1 MATMRRREWLAWIP
15 VLALAVFQVLMT
27 TQSNLESGGIVYYLG
42 YDNIYDAT
50 HTMTAPVGHRL
61 TIAITVMIVIE
72 TLITWYCIRRHVTGV
87 ITIMCLVAV
96 LLTVS
101 ICYQT
106 YTLPPNGSLKHCRTM
121 LVGLAALAAGVCIAR
136 WATRIPARY
145 RSAVLWI
152 TLIAM
157 AAFTATASVY
167 GLSHRV
173 NGSGGY
179 FLGLTTAEIYKV
191 FVLAFLSLALPE
203 LQRDRRLRVSF
214 FALCC
219 VMVATLVALN
229 SRGDAIILAAI
240 ILVAVLQSL
249 GGKAFA
255 LTAVGLSASGIAAYS
270 LIRAMSPDSYVVQ
283 RVQSTFTAATDPT
296 ANSNFRRSLLA
307 VLYRGILGSGTGD
320 TRLIQTNFAS
330 QSDYAFSGVAG
341 IFGAGIALLVLLC
354 IGLLPITILVST
366 GECRHDVR
374 LYSLSTMAATYLLC
388 QGILH
393 VGSDLN
399 ILPLTGV
406 TLPFISTGGTS
417 MVTCFLALGLAVG
430 RRLPAPRAVRVSSPG
445 RRLPTIRRI
454 GDEARNIWM
463 SLRRQVERMW

>member
-1 MATMRRREWLAWIP
+1 MRRREWLTWIP

-42 YDNIYDAT
+42 YDNTYDAT

-61 TIAITVMIVIE
+61 TTAITVMIVIE

-106 YTLPPNGSLKHCRTM
+106 YTLPPNGSLKHCRTI
-121 LVGLAALAAGVCIAR
+121 LAGLAALAVGVCIAR

-145 RSAVLWI
+145 RSAVLWT

-157 AAFTATASVY
+157 AAFTMTASVY
-167 GLSHRV
+167 GFGHRV
-173 NGSGGY
+173 NGAGGY
-179 FLGLTTAEIYKV
+179 FLGLTTADLYKV

-203 LQRDRRLRVSF
+203 LQQDQRLRSSF

-219 VMVATLVALN
+219 IMVATLVALN

-249 GGKAFA
+249 GGKVFTLAA
-255 LTAVGLSASGIAAYS
+255 AGLSASGIAAYAY
-270 LIRAMSPDSYVVQ
+270 IRAASPDSYVVQ
-283 RVQSTFTAATDPT
+283 RVQSTFTAATDAT

-307 VLYRGILGSGTGD
+307 VLYRGIFGSGTGD

-330 QSDYAFSGVAG
+330 RNDYAFSSGVAG
-341 IFGAGIALLVLLC
+341 IFGVGIALLVLLC
-354 IGLLPITILVST
+354 IALLPIVILVRT
-366 GECRHDVR
+366 GECRHDVH
-374 LYSLSTMAATYLLC
+374 LYSLSTMSATYLLC

-393 VGSDLN
+393 IGSDLN

-406 TLPFISTGGTS
+406 TLPFISTGGTA

-430 RRLPAPRAVRVSSPG
+430 RRLPSPCAVCTFTPG
-445 RRLPTIRRI
+445 GALPDIRKI
-454 GDEARNIWM
+454 GTEARNAWM
-463 SLRRQVERMW
+463 SLRRQLERLW